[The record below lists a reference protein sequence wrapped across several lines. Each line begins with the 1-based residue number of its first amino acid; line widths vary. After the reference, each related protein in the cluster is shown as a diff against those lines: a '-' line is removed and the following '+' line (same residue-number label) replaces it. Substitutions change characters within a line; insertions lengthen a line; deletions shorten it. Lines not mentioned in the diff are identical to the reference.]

1 MINRDIFAYPYLSM
15 NCDAHYS
22 EIGAEFYAEYVE
34 GIIKQ

>member
-22 EIGAEFYAEYVE
+22 ERKEFYEYVE